1 MRPHRFHFIQHFKN
15 PAAITSRYTKLQKV
29 NSMKKSL
36 NTLLLGSTIGLASL
50 STLSA
55 FAQTPAAPAPA
66 AAASSARGQGLGKPA
81 RPSFKSMDTNHDK
94 MLSRDEVKGRPM
106 LEKNFDA
113 IDINKDGQ
121 ITRAEMKAY
130 REAHKGERKQ

>member
-1 MRPHRFHFIQHFKN
+1 
-15 PAAITSRYTKLQKV
+15 
-29 NSMKKSL
+29 MKKSL
-36 NTLLLGSTIGLASL
+36 STLLLGTTIALAGL
-50 STLSA
+50 STLGA
-55 FAQTPAAPAPA
+55 FAQTNAAPAPA
-66 AAASSARGQGLGKPA
+66 AATSSPRGEGLGKPA
-81 RPSFKSMDTNHDK
+81 RPSFKSMDLNHDK

-113 IDINKDGQ
+113 IDTNKDGQ